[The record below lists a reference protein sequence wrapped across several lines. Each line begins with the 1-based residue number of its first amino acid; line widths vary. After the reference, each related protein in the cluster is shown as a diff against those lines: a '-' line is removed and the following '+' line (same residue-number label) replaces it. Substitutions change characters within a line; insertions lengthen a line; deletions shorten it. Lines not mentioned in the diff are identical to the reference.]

1 MNSDAPTDIGDYIS
15 EVDRFVTWCDRSHLV
30 VNTKKTEEMIFDPL
44 GVGDLR
50 PVVIHNQPVTQ
61 VLSYKYLGV
70 YIDSRLTWSTHVDIL
85 CTRLQQR
92 LHFLRRLRV
101 HGVDKKFMIVFCQA
115 VVESLIRY
123 GITAWF
129 GNLSVELR
137 AKLIQIMHTAWKIIG
152 VREYPTLQSIY
163 EQATLRQAN
172 KIVADPS
179 HVLHAEYQL
188 LPHGRRFRAHRWRVN
203 RYRFSFIPASVRL
216 LNEQ

>member
-1 MNSDAPTDIGDYIS
+1 
-15 EVDRFVTWCDRSHLV
+15 
-30 VNTKKTEEMIFDPL
+30 
-44 GVGDLR
+44 
-50 PVVIHNQPVTQ
+50 
-61 VLSYKYLGV
+61 
-70 YIDSRLTWSTHVDIL
+70 
-85 CTRLQQR
+85 
-92 LHFLRRLRV
+92 
-101 HGVDKKFMIVFCQA
+101 MIVFYQA

-137 AKLIQIMHTAWKIIG
+137 AKLIRIMHTACKIIG
-152 VREYPTLQSIY
+152 VRVYAYPTLLAIY
-163 EQATLRQAN
+163 EQCTLRQAN